1 MSISLIITFLLI
13 LAIIIAAIQNSVPLD
28 LKFIAWNIQISV
40 TELIAYSSIVGG
52 AIVAI
57 LALPKLAEKSL
68 HERRMNK
75 EIHELKKQK

>member
-1 MSISLIITFLLI
+1 MSISLIITFLLLLVI
-13 LAIIIAAIQNSVPLD
+13 FIAAIQNSVPLD

>member
-13 LAIIIAAIQNSVPLD
+13 LVIIIAAIQNSVPLD
-28 LKFIAWNIQISV
+28 LKFFVWNFQISV

-57 LALPKLAEKSL
+57 LALPKLAKKSL